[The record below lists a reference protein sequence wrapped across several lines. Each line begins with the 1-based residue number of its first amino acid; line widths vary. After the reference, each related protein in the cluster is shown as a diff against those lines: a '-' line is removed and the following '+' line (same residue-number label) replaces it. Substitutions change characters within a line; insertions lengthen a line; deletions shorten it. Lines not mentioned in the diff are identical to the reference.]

1 MFWLLK
7 PAFLVVEAMVVES
20 VTMVVESG
28 VLVVEP

>member
-1 MFWLLK
+1 MFWLLT

-20 VTMVVESG
+20 VAMVVESG

>member
-20 VTMVVESG
+20 VAMVVESG